1 MTKRVLD
8 VGNCGFDH
16 GAIKSLI
23 EDTFD
28 AVVVQA
34 NDADEAS
41 RQLAE
46 SPYDLILV
54 NRVFDRNGGSGLDL
68 IRDLT
73 ANGKSPTPPVMLITN
88 YAGYQD
94 QAVELGAIRG
104 FGKSELDGPATLE
117 KLSAHLS

>member
-23 EDTFD
+23 EGNFD

-34 NDADEAS
+34 NDADEAT
-41 RQLAE
+41 RQLTE
-46 SPYDLILV
+46 SPCDLILV
-54 NRVFDRNGGSGLDL
+54 NRVFDRNGDSGLEL

-73 ANGKSPTPPVMLITN
+73 TNAKSPAPPMMLVTN
-88 YAGYQD
+88 YADYQD
-94 QAVELGAIRG
+94 QAVELGAVRG
-104 FGKSELDGPATLE
+104 FGKRELDEPVALD
-117 KLSAHLS
+117 KLRAHLS